1 LKTGITEDN
10 VKAAVF
16 FILGMI
22 VGAAFLQK
30 GAAQEG
36 RIRSLNHVGIVVKNY
51 EESMSY
57 YTKKLGFR
65 EAYTIKKADGSPQLT
80 YLQLNRDT
88 FVELIP
94 ASPNQQAGISH
105 FGIEVENLGSTV
117 AQLRAKGITVAE
129 PGRSPA
135 SALFARIND
144 PEGVQIE
151 IMEFGPESL
160 QRKAMDSWK

>member
-1 LKTGITEDN
+1 M
-10 VKAAVF
+10 KAAVF

-30 GAAQEG
+30 GAVQD
-36 RIRSLNHVGIVVKNY
+36 RPVRSLNHVGLVVKNY
-51 EESMSY
+51 DEAMSY
-57 YTKKLGFR
+57 YKQKLGLR
-65 EAYTIKKADGSPQLT
+65 EAYTIKKADASPQLT
-80 YLQLNRDT
+80 YLQVNRDT

-94 ASPNQQAGISH
+94 AGPNQQTGVTH
-105 FGIEVENLGSTV
+105 FGIEVENLASTV
-117 AQLRAKGITVAE
+117 AQLRAKGLTVGE

-135 SALFARIND
+135 NALFSRTND

>member
-1 LKTGITEDN
+1 M
-10 VKAAVF
+10 KAALL
-16 FILGMI
+16 FIIGMI
-22 VGAAFLQK
+22 VGAA
-30 GAAQEG
+30 QEG
-36 RIRSLNHVGIVVKNY
+36 RVRSLNHVGIVVRNY
-51 EESMSY
+51 EESLSY

-65 EAYTIKKADGSPQLT
+65 EAYTIKRADGSPQLT

-94 ASPNQQAGISH
+94 AGPNQQTGVTH
-105 FGIEVENLGSTV
+105 FGIEVENLASTV
-117 AQLRAKGITVAE
+117 AQLRARGVTVAV

-135 SALFARIND
+135 NALFTRTSD
-144 PEGVQIE
+144 PDGVQIE

>member
-1 LKTGITEDN
+1 M
-10 VKAAVF
+10 KAAVF

-30 GAAQEG
+30 GAAPEG
-36 RIRSLNHVGIVVKNY
+36 RVRSLNHVGMVVKNY
-51 EESMSY
+51 DQAMAY
-57 YTKKLGFR
+57 YTQKLGFR

-88 FVELIP
+88 VVELIP
-94 ASPNQQAGISH
+94 ANPNQQTGVTH
-105 FGIEVENLGSTV
+105 FGIEVENLAGTV
-117 AQLRAKGITVAE
+117 AQLRAKGVTVGD
-129 PGRSPA
+129 PSRSPA
-135 SALFARIND
+135 NALFTRTND

>member
-1 LKTGITEDN
+1 M
-10 VKAAVF
+10 KAAVF
-16 FILGMI
+16 FIIGMI

-30 GAAQEG
+30 GEAQEG
-36 RIRSLNHVGIVVKNY
+36 RVRSLNHVGIVVKNY
-51 EESMSY
+51 DEALSY

-65 EAYTIKKADGSPQLT
+65 EAYTIRKADGSPQLT

-94 ASPNQQAGISH
+94 AGPNQQTGVTH
-105 FGIEVENLGSTV
+105 FGIEVENLASTV
-117 AQLRAKGITVAE
+117 AQLRSKGVTVGE

-135 SALFARIND
+135 NAQFTRTND
-144 PEGVQIE
+144 PDGVQIE